1 MPSCSMKELWRR
13 SDFKEG
19 TKTMVINTNYSA
31 LSSGRQ
37 LGESQGMLNKS
48 LARLS
53 SGSKLV
59 NPSDDAAG
67 FAVSARFDAQINRT
81 QAAVDNI
88 GNAVSFSQTQDG
100 YLKKVA
106 RALDRMSELSV
117 LALDETKSDTDR
129 GLYNN
134 EFTKLG
140 AFVTA
145 SSTRD
150 FNGVSMFGSSAI
162 NVTVNSEGTSNF
174 AYTAVNLASHASYT
188 AATSSTI
195 TTTAN
200 ASTALTNVKAA
211 INQLATDRAT
221 VGANQ
226 AALNMY
232 QEQLGVSKDNLTA
245 ANSRIKDVN
254 VADESTTFAKYNIL
268 VQAGTAMLAQANAS
282 PQSALRLLG

>member
-1 MPSCSMKELWRR
+1 
-13 SDFKEG
+13 
-19 TKTMVINTNYSA
+19 MVINTNYSA

-106 RALDRMSELSV
+106 KALDRMSELSL

-150 FNGVSMFGSSAI
+150 FNGVSMFGTSSL

-174 AYTAVNLASHASYT
+174 AYTEVNLASHASYT
-188 AATSSTI
+188 AATGSTI
-195 TTTAN
+195 STTTAAN
-200 ASTALTNVKAA
+200 TALTNVKAA

>member
-150 FNGVSMFGSSAI
+150 FNGVSMFGTSI
-162 NVTVNSEGTSNF
+162 LHVTVNSEGTSNF
-174 AYTAVNLASHASYT
+174 DYTAVNLASHASYT

-195 TTTAN
+195 STTTA
-200 ASTALTNVKAA
+200 ATSALDSVKKA